1 MDINLMGGVQRIL
14 GSFLLILFFL
24 APGLAFAATYYV
36 DSSITDT
43 NVGSATPDC
52 TNYDPIAFT
61 CSGGSAS
68 AYKTVADINAFSALA
83 PGDSVLFRKGQ
94 IWREMLT
101 VPSSGSAGNII
112 TFGSYGSGAKP
123 IITGSD
129 LATGWSAYSTS
140 GNYGDTNGSANGTEY
155 TGNVYWHQITVGVT
169 GTVSQIQLYVGA
181 SAPAGHYHV
190 ALYTDNSNQ
199 PGSLVANSTSIEKT
213 TLTTNAWN
221 TFTFASNP
229 SVTAGTYWIATEG
242 DHDFSRERPV
252 AGSGGRESYQTIA
265 YGAFPATAT
274 PASTFNYALDY
285 SEYITVLASSTT
297 VWQATDATQPLSVWF
312 NGIHGTLVAGTSS
325 IVSANQWYWAS
336 NVLYVYS
343 TSNPGT
349 AYTAPGIEVG
359 ARSMAIYLNWVNYI
373 TIDGLELRHSNGLY
387 WGLLELNTAT
397 HNTIK
402 NSTIHEGYYS
412 DIHVSSTGSGSNNNV
427 VTNNIISNSY
437 LTSQLVI
444 DTSGS
449 NTVQQNTFSGDSG
462 SVADFI
468 FLTVANNNIVQ
479 NNTLSSP
486 GANLFNGIY
495 IKDGSSFNIV
505 RYNNISGMPGPAVQI
520 RGATASNHSNQ
531 VYDNVIS
538 GAGLAIQ
545 SDGDFGSGNDG
556 TVIENNTI
564 YASASNSNGIHLT
577 HTNTNT
583 VVKNNI
589 VSVGAADAFNVAA
602 ASETGLVSNY
612 NLFRNTSGNLI
623 IWGTN
628 NYTLAQFASYQSAS
642 SHDANSLTS
651 DPLFTSTSDF
661 HLLAGSPAINAG
673 TNVSLTSDYAG
684 TSVPQGPAPD
694 IGAYE
699 YIQNTAPTVSISL
712 PSSSGNITVTATASA
727 TSPAAISSVQFYLDG
742 SPLNSALAAA
752 PYSTTLNT
760 ASLSNGTHTLY
771 AVATDNYGNT
781 ATSQSAS
788 FNVNNGGGG
797 GIVGSGP

>member
-1 MDINLMGGVQRIL
+1 
-14 GSFLLILFFL
+14 
-24 APGLAFAATYYV
+24 
-36 DSSITDT
+36 
-43 NVGSATPDC
+43 
-52 TNYDPIAFT
+52 
-61 CSGGSAS
+61 
-68 AYKTVADINAFSALA
+68 
-83 PGDSVLFRKGQ
+83 
-94 IWREMLT
+94 
-101 VPSSGSAGNII
+101 
-112 TFGSYGSGAKP
+112 
-123 IITGSD
+123 
-129 LATGWSAYSTS
+129 
-140 GNYGDTNGSANGTEY
+140 
-155 TGNVYWHQITVGVT
+155 
-169 GTVSQIQLYVGA
+169 
-181 SAPAGHYHV
+181 
-190 ALYTDNSNQ
+190 
-199 PGSLVANSTSIEKT
+199 
-213 TLTTNAWN
+213 
-221 TFTFASNP
+221 
-229 SVTAGTYWIATEG
+229 
-242 DHDFSRERPV
+242 
-252 AGSGGRESYQTIA
+252 
-265 YGAFPATAT
+265 
-274 PASTFNYALDY
+274 
-285 SEYITVLASSTT
+285 
-297 VWQATDATQPLSVWF
+297 
-312 NGIHGTLVAGTSS
+312 
-325 IVSANQWYWAS
+325 
-336 NVLYVYS
+336 
-343 TSNPGT
+343 
-349 AYTAPGIEVG
+349 
-359 ARSMAIYLNWVNYI
+359 
-373 TIDGLELRHSNGLY
+373 
-387 WGLLELNTAT
+387 
-397 HNTIK
+397 
-402 NSTIHEGYYS
+402 
-412 DIHVSSTGSGSNNNV
+412 
-427 VTNNIISNSY
+427 
-437 LTSQLVI
+437 
-444 DTSGS
+444 
-449 NTVQQNTFSGDSG
+449 
-462 SVADFI
+462 
-468 FLTVANNNIVQ
+468 
-479 NNTLSSP
+479 
-486 GANLFNGIY
+486 
-495 IKDGSSFNIV
+495 
-505 RYNNISGMPGPAVQI
+505 MPGPAVQI

-642 SHDANSLTS
+642 SQDANSLTS

-797 GIVGSGP
+797 GIVGSGPLAPGYVNTNPQPTTVATTPATTAVPTTQSTPTAPSTNATPLSLTKNHSLWDTGADIKTLQQWLNTNGFTIATTGAGSLGNETSTFGNATYKTLIKFQKSKGLPQTGYLGPMTRAAIANF